1 MPTLS
6 RGARSTFCFHTPSKA
21 VRALT
26 NWCEMHPGRTSPNQ
40 SAHAVGAFWRQPTLL
55 PVISSKVLAYRKIR
69 GPEMEYQHYSIRK
82 ILDAV
87 VSGEIRIPAFQRG
100 FVWEMDRVAYLL
112 DSIYKG
118 YPFGSL
124 LFWRTKQKLATE
136 RNLGAFT
143 LPDPQADY
151 PIDYVLDGQQR
162 LTSIFTVF
170 QTELYGEPS
179 PDWADIYFDL
189 SSDNNAQDSAFIAIP
204 DAEEIDKNRFFPMNV
219 LFDSVRY
226 RENTSHLQQEQIAKI
241 DKLQEKFKEVSIPV
255 QVLKSEDR
263 SSVAIVFERINH
275 LGVAL
280 DTLQLLSAW
289 TWSDDFDL
297 LEKFKEL
304 REELSEF
311 GFAGVGDDADLV
323 LSCVAGILTA
333 EPGPEKL
340 LDLNGAEVRARFS
353 NVENG
358 IRGAIDFLR
367 TQLKVVHLRLLPYP
381 SMLIP
386 LAAFFA
392 EPDGKEVLYDGQT
405 YKAIKRWFWRTC
417 FSGRYTSQ
425 TRKTTIHDIEQM
437 RNLKSGLPS
446 TLDAIDVAVKP
457 NFFKGTFRV
466 GAAATK
472 TFVLLLANK
481 DPKSLLSG
489 KSIDLDKVLQR
500 YNRSE
505 FHHIYPRAFL
515 RDAGYAD
522 LEINVLGNFCFL
534 SAAENKNIG
543 RKRPSEYV
551 KDLANDGG
559 SLAHTL
565 DSAFCAEQ
573 DFKDDFNAFVAARTT
588 RLAEFAT
595 KLIA

>member
-1 MPTLS
+1 
-6 RGARSTFCFHTPSKA
+6 
-21 VRALT
+21 
-26 NWCEMHPGRTSPNQ
+26 
-40 SAHAVGAFWRQPTLL
+40 
-55 PVISSKVLAYRKIR
+55 
-69 GPEMEYQHYSIRK
+69 MEYQHYSIRK

-124 LFWRTKQKLATE
+124 LFWRTKQQLTTE
-136 RNLGAFT
+136 RNLGTFA
-143 LPDPQADY
+143 LPNPNADY

-162 LTSIFTVF
+162 LTSVFTVF
-170 QTELYGEPS
+170 QTELVANPN
-179 PDWADIYFDL
+179 PDWADIFFDL
-189 SSDNNAQDSAFIAIP
+189 EASGSPQDSVFVAIP
-204 DAEEIDKNRFFPMNV
+204 EGEERDKNRFFPMNV
-219 LFDSVRY
+219 LFDSVKY
-226 RENTSHLQQEQIAKI
+226 RENTEHLQKEKIAQI

-263 SSVAIVFERINH
+263 SIVAIVFERINH

-297 LEKFKEL
+297 LDKFKEL

-323 LSCVAGILTA
+323 LSCVAGILTQD
-333 EPGPEKL
+333 PGAEKL
-340 LDLNGAEVRARFS
+340 LALNGADVRAQFPT
-353 NVENG
+353 VENG

-367 TQLKVVHLRLLPYP
+367 TQLKVVHLKLLPYP
-381 SMLIP
+381 SMLVP
-386 LAAFFA
+386 LAVFFA
-392 EPDGKEVLYDGQT
+392 EPDGKEVLYGGQT
-405 YKAIKRWFWRTC
+405 YQAIKRWFWRTC
-417 FSGRYTSQ
+417 FSARYTSQ

-437 RNLKSGLPS
+437 VKLKTGQSS
-446 TLDAIDVAVKP
+446 TLDSIDIAVKP
-457 NFFKGTFRV
+457 DFFRTSFRV

-472 TFVLLLANK
+472 TFVLLLANN

-489 KSIDLDKVLQR
+489 KNIDLDKVLQR

-515 RDAGYAD
+515 REIGVADA
-522 LEINVLGNFCFL
+522 EINVLGNFCFL

-543 RKRPSEYV
+543 RKRPSVYLN
-551 KDLANDGG
+551 DLAGDDQARTAT
-559 SLAHTL
+559 LAST
-565 DSAFCAEQ
+565 FCNAAE
-573 DFKDDFNAFVAARTT
+573 FNDDFVPFLTARCG
-588 RLAEFAT
+588 RLAEFAN
-595 KLIA
+595 KLMA

>member
-1 MPTLS
+1 
-6 RGARSTFCFHTPSKA
+6 
-21 VRALT
+21 
-26 NWCEMHPGRTSPNQ
+26 
-40 SAHAVGAFWRQPTLL
+40 
-55 PVISSKVLAYRKIR
+55 
-69 GPEMEYQHYSIRK
+69 MEYQHYSIRK

-124 LFWRTKQKLATE
+124 LFWRTRQKLATE
-136 RNLGAFT
+136 RDLGTFT
-143 LPDPQADY
+143 LPAPQVDY

-170 QTELYGEPS
+170 QTELVAEEN

-189 SSDNNAQDSAFIAIP
+189 DATNNAQDSAFIAIS
-204 DAEEIDKNRFFPMNV
+204 EGTGYDKNRYFPMNV
-219 LFDSVRY
+219 LFDSVKY
-226 RENTSHLQQEQIAKI
+226 RASTEHLKQEQIALV
-241 DKLQEKFKEVSIPV
+241 DKLQEKFKEISIPV

-263 SSVAIVFERINH
+263 SIVAIVFERINH

-289 TWSDDFDL
+289 TWSDNFDL

-304 REELSEF
+304 REELSDF

-323 LSCVAGILTA
+323 LSCVAGILTK

-340 LDLNGAEVRARFS
+340 LELNGADVRAQFS
-353 NVENG
+353 TVENG

-367 TQLKVVHLRLLPYP
+367 TQFKVVHLKLLPYP
-381 SMLIP
+381 SMLVP

-392 EPDGKEVLYDGQT
+392 EPDGKEVVYGGKTYQT
-405 YKAIKRWFWRTC
+405 IKRWFWRTC
-417 FSGRYTSQ
+417 FSARYTSQ

-437 RNLKSGLPS
+437 EKLKAGQPN
-446 TLDAIDVAVKP
+446 TLDDIDVVVKP
-457 NFFKGTFRV
+457 EFFRSSFRV

-472 TFVLLLANK
+472 SFVLLLANN
-481 DPKSLLSG
+481 DPRSLLSG

-515 RDAGYAD
+515 REIGLSDTN
-522 LEINVLGNFCFL
+522 INVLGNFCFL

-543 RKRPSEYV
+543 RKRPSAYLS
-551 KDLANDGG
+551 DLVGDDEAR
-559 SLAHTL
+559 AATL
-565 DSAFCAEQ
+565 SSAFCFERE
-573 DFKDDFNAFVAARTT
+573 FNDDYDYFLTARCD
-588 RLAEFAT
+588 RLAEFAKKMMT
-595 KLIA
+595 

>member
-1 MPTLS
+1 
-6 RGARSTFCFHTPSKA
+6 
-21 VRALT
+21 
-26 NWCEMHPGRTSPNQ
+26 
-40 SAHAVGAFWRQPTLL
+40 
-55 PVISSKVLAYRKIR
+55 
-69 GPEMEYQHYSIRK
+69 MEYQHYSIRK

-112 DSIYKG
+112 DSVYKG

-124 LFWRTKQKLATE
+124 LFWRTKQQLTTE
-136 RNLGAFT
+136 RTLGTFT
-143 LPDPQADY
+143 LPAPHADY

-170 QTELYGEPS
+170 QTELVADAN

-189 SSDNNAQDSAFIAIP
+189 NASGNPQDSVFIAIP
-204 DAEEIDKNRFFPMNV
+204 EGTECDKSRYFPMNV
-219 LFDSVRY
+219 LFDSVKY
-226 RENTSHLQQEQIAKI
+226 RASTEHLKAEQIELV

-263 SSVAIVFERINH
+263 SIVAIVFERINH

-323 LSCVAGILTA
+323 LSCVAGILTR
-333 EPGPEKL
+333 EPGPENL
-340 LDLNGAEVRARFS
+340 LGLNGSDVRAQFS
-353 NVENG
+353 TVENG

-367 TQLKVVHLRLLPYP
+367 TQLKVVHLKLLPYP
-381 SMLIP
+381 SMLVP
-386 LAAFFA
+386 LAVFFA
-392 EPDGKEVLYDGQT
+392 EPDGKEVVYGGQT
-405 YKAIKRWFWRTC
+405 YQAIKRWFWRTC
-417 FSGRYTSQ
+417 FSARYTSQ

-437 RNLKSGLPS
+437 VKLKAGLPNA
-446 TLDAIDVAVKP
+446 LDSIEVSIKP
-457 NFFKGTFRV
+457 EFFRGTFRV

-472 TFVLLLANK
+472 TFVLLLANNG
-481 DPKSLLSG
+481 PRSLLSG
-489 KSIDLDKVLQR
+489 KNIDLDKVLQR

-515 RDAGYAD
+515 REIGVPDA
-522 LEINVLGNFCFL
+522 EINVLGNFCFL

-543 RKRPSEYV
+543 RKRPSVYLE
-551 KDLANDGG
+551 DLVGDDQEQERAAT
-559 SLAHTL
+559 LA
-565 DSAFCAEQ
+565 SAFCLASE
-573 DFKDDFNAFVAARTT
+573 FNDDYHSFLTERCA
-588 RLAEFAT
+588 RLASFA
-595 KLIA
+595 KDIIA

>member
-1 MPTLS
+1 M
-6 RGARSTFCFHTPSKA
+6 A
-21 VRALT
+21 VSVV
-26 NWCEMHPGRTSPNQ
+26 E
-40 SAHAVGAFWRQPTLL
+40 LL
-55 PVISSKVLAYRKIR
+55 GKHSIICNFPVHLWSLKNDTA
-69 GPEMEYQHYSIRK
+69 ETMEYQHYPIRK

-118 YPFGSL
+118 FPFGSL

-136 RNLGAFT
+136 RNLGTFT

-170 QTELYGEPS
+170 QTELKPEPN
-179 PDWADIYFDL
+179 PEWADIYFDL
-189 SSDNNAQDSAFIAIP
+189 EANHNAQDSAFVPISP
-204 DAEEIDKNRFFPMNV
+204 GDEYDKSRYFPVSV
-219 LFDSVRY
+219 LFDSVKY
-226 RENTSHLQQEQIAKI
+226 RENTEHLGKEQIGRI
-241 DKLQEKFKEVSIPV
+241 DRLQEKFKEVQIPV
-255 QVLKSEDR
+255 QILKSEDR
-263 SSVAIVFERINH
+263 SIVAIVFERINH
-275 LGVAL
+275 LGIAL

-297 LEKFKEL
+297 LEKFREL

-311 GFAGVGDDADLV
+311 GFAGVGDDADLL
-323 LSCVAGILTA
+323 LSCVAGILTN

-340 LDLNGAEVRARFS
+340 LDLNGAEVRAQFPK
-353 NVENG
+353 VENG

-367 TQLKVVHLRLLPYP
+367 TQLNVVHLKLLPYP
-381 SMLIP
+381 AMLIP

-392 EPDGKEVLYDGQT
+392 EPDGKEVLYGGPTYQT
-405 YKAIKRWFWRTC
+405 IKRWFWRTC
-417 FSGRYTSQ
+417 FSSRYTSQ

-437 RNLKSGLPS
+437 IRLKTGQAN
-446 TLDAIDVAVKP
+446 TLDAIEVVVTPD
-457 NFFKGTFRV
+457 FFKGTFRV

-472 TFVLLLANK
+472 TFVLLLGNNG
-481 DPKSLLSG
+481 PRSLLSG

-515 RDAGYAD
+515 RDIGRSEI
-522 LEINVLGNFCFL
+522 EINSLGNFCFL
-534 SAAENKNIG
+534 SAAENKHIG
-543 RKRPSEYV
+543 RKKPSIYIN
-551 KDLANDGG
+551 DLVVGHEEEQA
-559 SLAHTL
+559 ATL
-565 DSAFCAEQ
+565 TSAFCR
-573 DFKDDFNAFVAARTT
+573 KDDFNDDFSAFLTNRCN
-588 RLAEFAT
+588 RLAEFANV
-595 KLIA
+595 LIT